1 MMPRSYRPSL
11 LASLSLDL
19 FYILLTLLAWPV
31 LVVLFLAKRKW
42 REGFWERMGRVPT
55 LAAHPCR
62 LWVHAIS
69 VGETEAARPLMA
81 ALRERFPE
89 AEIVF
94 STTTRTGRARA
105 QKLLPG
111 VTIFHYPLDFPWAV
125 SAALRRIK
133 PTAIIQ
139 VEAEWWPSFLF
150 RAARRGIPVA
160 MVNVRITEKGVR
172 GYRRMSGLFARM
184 ANVPEVIATQNAT
197 YRERLLSL
205 GTDARRVV
213 VTGQM
218 KYDNVTFEA
227 PAGVDDL
234 ARDLGIRPGERVLV
248 AGSTGPGEEE
258 LLLEAYGTLKPD
270 FPDLRLSIVPRK
282 PERFDEVAR
291 LIADRG
297 KPLVRRSETRGQPAA
312 SPDAEAVILGDTMG
326 ELMTFYG
333 LACCALV
340 GRSLVP
346 MGGSNPIDPA
356 GLGLPLLFGPHM
368 FNFPEAD
375 ELFAQSGAARI
386 VTDADSL
393 AQTLRELLQ
402 SSETL
407 GRMGRKAREAIGG
420 RQGATACNVALIAE
434 RLGLGE
440 SQS

>member
-1 MMPRSYRPSL
+1 MIPRTYRPSL

-19 FYILLTLLAWPV
+19 FYLVLTLLASPV
-31 LVVLFLAKRKW
+31 LLVLFLAKRKW
-42 REGFWERMGRVPT
+42 REGFWERMGCVPK

-62 LWVHAIS
+62 IWVHAIS
-69 VGETEAARPLMA
+69 VGETEAARPLVA
-81 ALRERFPE
+81 ALCNRFPE

-105 QKLLPG
+105 QKFFSDLT
-111 VTIFHYPLDFPWAV
+111 VFHYPLDFPWAV
-125 SAALRRIK
+125 ASTLRRIK

-150 RAARRGIPVA
+150 RSARRGIPVA
-160 MVNVRITEKGVR
+160 MVNVRITEKGVC
-172 GYRRMSGLFARM
+172 GYRRMGGLFARM
-184 ANVPEVIATQNAT
+184 ANVPEVIATQNET

-205 GTDARRVV
+205 GTDADRVV

-227 PAGVDDL
+227 PAGADEL
-234 ARDLGIRPGERVLV
+234 ARELGIRPGERVIV

-258 LLLEAYGTLKPD
+258 LLLDAYAQIKPD
-270 FPDLRLSIVPRK
+270 FPDLRLAIVPRK

-297 KPLVRRSETRGQPAA
+297 FLLVRRSQTRGQPT
-312 SPDAEAVILGDTMG
+312 SPDAGAVILGDTMG
-326 ELMTFYG
+326 ELMIFYG

-356 GLGLPLLFGPHM
+356 GLALPLLFGPHM

-375 ELFAQSGAARI
+375 ELFAQSGAARV
-386 VTDADSL
+386 VTDVDSL

-402 SSETL
+402 SPEELS
-407 GRMGRKAREAIGG
+407 RMGRKAREAIDG
-420 RQGATACNVALIAE
+420 RQGATARNVALIAE
-434 RLGLGE
+434 RLGLGDTRL
-440 SQS
+440 